1 MGSRVAGLLLHPT
14 SLAGRYG
21 IGDLGPGADEFL
33 DWMVDAGQR
42 LWQVLPL
49 GPTAYGN
56 SPYGCLSAFA
66 GNPLLI
72 SPEGLLDDGLLAAE
86 DLVDAPA
93 GSVHEVDFGAVI
105 PWKRRLLRSAWKRF
119 QADRPLEVAGALS
132 AFVEDPAQAYWLED
146 WAMFAALK
154 GRFGGREWGSWDRP
168 LRLRDPKALA
178 RARRE
183 LSDEVE
189 LQRFVQFLFFRQW
202 GRVRAEANRRG
213 IEVMGDIPIYVARDS
228 ADVWAH
234 RRLFTLDEEGKAE
247 TVAGV
252 PPDYFSETGQLWG
265 NPLYRWDR
273 LAEEH
278 FAWWIERVKVNWR
291 LADLVRIDHF
301 RGFASYWEV
310 PAHHETAVD
319 GRWVEAPGERL
330 FTAIRAVLGDV
341 PFVAEDLGVITD
353 DVRELLART
362 GFPGMKVLQFAF
374 AEDDHEYQPHRHV
387 PNGVV
392 YTGTH
397 DNDTTLGWWESADAP
412 TRERA
417 LEYLGTDGSDVA
429 WDLIR
434 AAYTSV
440 AERVVVPLPDVFGMG
455 NEARMNTPGKDRG
468 NWTWRARRVDFTAG
482 RAARLKRL
490 AALTGRVGPE
500 PPAPT
505 DA

>member
-1 MGSRVAGLLLHPT
+1 MGRRVAGLLLHPT
-14 SLAGRYG
+14 SLPGRFG
-21 IGDLGPGADEFL
+21 IGDLGPGTDAFL
-33 DWMVDAGQR
+33 DWLAEAGQG

-49 GPTAYGN
+49 GPSAFGN

-72 SPEGLLDDGLLAAE
+72 SPERLVADGLLSEA
-86 DLVDAPA
+86 DLSDAPA
-93 GSVHEVDFGAVI
+93 ASPDEVDFGAVI
-105 PWKRRLLRSAWKRF
+105 PWKRGRLHAAWRRF
-119 QADRPLEVAGALS
+119 LAERPMELTGALS

-146 WAMFAALK
+146 WAMYAALK
-154 GRFGGREWGSWDRP
+154 GRFGGREWSSWDRAP
-168 LRLRDPKALA
+168 RLREPKAMA
-178 RARRE
+178 RARRD
-183 LSDEVE
+183 LSEEVE
-189 LQRFVQFLFFRQW
+189 FQRFVQFLFFRQW
-202 GRVRAEANRRG
+202 ARVRAEANRRG
-213 IEVMGDIPIYVARDS
+213 IQVMGDIPIYVAPDS

-234 RRLFTLDEEGKAE
+234 RRLFTLDEDGRAE

-265 NPLYRWDR
+265 NPLYRWER

-301 RGFASYWEV
+301 RGFAAFWEV
-310 PAHHETAVD
+310 PAHEQTAMN
-319 GRWVEAPGERL
+319 GRWVEAPGARL

-353 DVRELLART
+353 EVRDLLATT

-374 AEDDHEYQPHRHV
+374 GEDDHEYQPHRHV

-397 DNDTTLGWWESADAP
+397 DNDTTRGWWDGTDAA
-412 TRERA
+412 TRARA
-417 LEYLGTDGSDVA
+417 LDYLGTDGREIE

-434 AAYTSV
+434 SASTSV
-440 AERVVVPLPDVFGMG
+440 AERVVVPLPAVFGLG

-468 NWTWRARRVDFTAG
+468 NWTWRARREEFTLE
-482 RAARLKRL
+482 RAARLRRL
-490 AALTGRVGPE
+490 ASLSGRLSKE
-500 PPAPT
+500 TAAP
-505 DA
+505 